1 MQEFELPTQKSNLFF
16 FLIFVIVRI
25 VVMLVFLGF
34 CLGHCK
40 VNYFLHINDSF
51 VFTLVTAK
59 LYPLKNMPISFVDLK
74 TFREGILMFLSATST
89 HTSKFVVRKK
99 IFVEF

>member
-1 MQEFELPTQKSNLFF
+1 MMIELKKSSQKKFTRQEIGLP
-16 FLIFVIVRI
+16 
-25 VVMLVFLGF
+25 
-34 CLGHCK
+34 H
-40 VNYFLHINDSF
+40 DSF